1 MSSVR
6 TTFSRRPEFLTG
18 RSSRRTY
25 TNEIEQNPPS
35 TWVSATLRSL
45 SPGPILLKAWLAF
58 LLLAEKRDSPSVP
71 NNNKIAPAKR
81 NFALRG
87 AVVIQGKKY
96 PLGYSFHWADSF
108 HCRRWFH
115 SYFAKPSVCFLLGTD
130 SVMVTPAPP
139 HRSQY
144 TRHHGRV
151 LFLKWGSMLGSWN
164 YHLVYYPEAGF
175 IQPLI
180 TGNRRL
186 SSVFRCLEEMGKRF
200 TCPKLQFSDRQGWS
214 LHWK

>member
-58 LLLAEKRDSPSVP
+58 LLLAEKPDSPSVP

-115 SYFAKPSVCFLLGTD
+115 SYFAKPGGEKWEKRKRKTRKSCVCTISRCEEWICFGD
-130 SVMVTPAPP
+130 NRQDVWRD
-139 HRSQY
+139 RSSNQRKQKEFY
-144 TRHHGRV
+144 
-151 LFLKWGSMLGSWN
+151 L
-164 YHLVYYPEAGF
+164 
-175 IQPLI
+175 
-180 TGNRRL
+180 
-186 SSVFRCLEEMGKRF
+186 
-200 TCPKLQFSDRQGWS
+200 
-214 LHWK
+214 